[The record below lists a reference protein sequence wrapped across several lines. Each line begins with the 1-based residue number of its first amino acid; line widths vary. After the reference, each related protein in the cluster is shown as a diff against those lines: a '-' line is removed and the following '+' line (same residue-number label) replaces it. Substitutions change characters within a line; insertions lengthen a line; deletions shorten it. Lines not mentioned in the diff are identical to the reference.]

1 MAIHLHSGSCA
12 TSSLARPGSSVV
24 SWLSAWPN
32 AGWFGCSFETQTGHA
47 PLLDAWTRAGIEVV
61 EGDLTQHDLGLS
73 DSRVLDVDHVFH
85 LGALY
90 DLEADPETLER
101 VNVGGTES
109 LIRLL
114 EAQQFRGTLH
124 HVSSIAVAGDYK
136 GTFKESML
144 DEKQTLHH
152 AYHRTKHESERRVRT
167 LRSFPFRIY
176 RPGAVVGH
184 SLTGETLRADG
195 PYYLFKTIQKMRRN
209 LPAWL
214 PLIGPKG
221 APLQMVPVDFVAAA
235 IDHLAHA
242 DGWDGKTFHVVDPK
256 PPSFRRSFNLLAE
269 VAGGPKLS
277 RNFLR
282 PLFSAS
288 PAGQII
294 TQLGAFKAFRKW
306 AYQDAEIPPVVA
318 DLLNPKVK
326 YDASNMLAALE
337 GSGIECPRQ
346 EEYVEVIYD
355 YWRKHLDSHRDPE
368 ARRERALRD
377 KVVIV
382 TGASSGIGEA
392 LARRLGAYG
401 AKVMLVARRDEELA
415 RVQKAIVDAGGIA
428 EHVTADL
435 ASYQDCDRVIESTLD
450 RFGRID
456 VLVNNAGRSIRRP
469 LTESLDRFH
478 DLERVMQ
485 INYFGPA
492 RLMRGVLPTM
502 REHGGVIVNVLSAG
516 ANLPSPRFGAY
527 TASKAALGQLGNT
540 LAAEHAHEN
549 IHVSNIFLPW
559 VRTPMMDATGH
570 YEETEAMTPDDACDW
585 ILEGIVDRK
594 RLVFNTETQRR
605 FVLAIVAPAFMVR
618 AGNVVDRIYADD
630 PNAHP
635 ELEMDRGVFKRFIKG
650 RMI

>member
-1 MAIHLHSGSCA
+1 MRYFVTGATGLIGRELVGRLASRGSVRVLVRDP
-12 TSSLARPGSSVV
+12 SKHV
-24 SWLSAWPN
+24 
-32 AGWFGCSFETQTGHA
+32 
-47 PLLDAWTRAGIEVV
+47 PLLEGWTREGVQVV
-61 EGDLTQHDLGLS
+61 EGDLTKHDLGLRDAS
-73 DSRVLDVDHVFH
+73 ALDVDHLFH

-90 DLEADPETLER
+90 DLEAEEEELDR
-101 VNVGGTES
+101 INVGGTES

-114 EAQQFRGTLH
+114 EARGFKGTFH

-144 DEKQTLHH
+144 DEKQRLLH
-152 AYHRTKHESERRVRT
+152 AYHRSKHESERRVRT
-167 LRSFPFRIY
+167 VRSFPFRIY

-184 SLTGETLRADG
+184 SVTGETLRADG
-195 PYYLFKTIQKMRRN
+195 PYYMFKTIQKMGRN

-242 DGWDGKTFHVVDPK
+242 PGWDGKTFHVVDPD

-306 AYQDAEIPPVVA
+306 AYEDAEIPPVVA
-318 DLLNPKVK
+318 DLLNANVR
-326 YDASNMLAALE
+326 YDATNLLAGLKD
-337 GSGIECPRQ
+337 SGIECPRQ
-346 EEYVEVIYD
+346 EEYVEAIYD
-355 YWRKHLDSHRDPE
+355 YWRKHLDSHRDLE
-368 ARRERALRD
+368 GRRRRALKG
-377 KVVIV
+377 KVVLI

-392 LARRLGAYG
+392 LAYRMGEYG
-401 AKVMLVARRDEELA
+401 AKVMLVARRTDELE
-415 RVQKAIVDAGGIA
+415 RVRKAIVEAGGVA

-435 ASYQDCDRVIESTLD
+435 ASYEDCDRAVEATIE
-450 RFGRID
+450 RFGSVD
-456 VLVNNAGRSIRRP
+456 VLINNAGRSIRRP
-469 LTESLDRFH
+469 LTDSLNRFH

-492 RLMRGVLPTM
+492 RLMRAVLPGM
-502 REHGGVIVNVLSAG
+502 RENGGTIVNVLSAG

-540 LAAEHAHEN
+540 LAAEHAHEG
-549 IHVSNIFLPW
+549 IHVSNIYLPW
-559 VRTPMMDATGH
+559 VRTPMMDATGR
-570 YEETEAMTPDDACDW
+570 YEKTDAMTPDAACDW
-585 ILEGIVDRK
+585 IFEGIVDRK

-605 FVLAIVAPAFMVR
+605 FVWSIVAPAFMVR
-618 AGNVVDRIYADD
+618 AGNVVDRIYADE
-630 PNAHP
+630 PNEHP
-635 ELEMDRGVFKRFIKG
+635 ELEMDRTMFKWFIKG